1 MACMLYLK
9 VKTELPQS
17 WQLRFICASGMF
29 NNYVVKDHCALG
41 SRKR

>member
-1 MACMLYLK
+1 M
-9 VKTELPQS
+9 ELPQS